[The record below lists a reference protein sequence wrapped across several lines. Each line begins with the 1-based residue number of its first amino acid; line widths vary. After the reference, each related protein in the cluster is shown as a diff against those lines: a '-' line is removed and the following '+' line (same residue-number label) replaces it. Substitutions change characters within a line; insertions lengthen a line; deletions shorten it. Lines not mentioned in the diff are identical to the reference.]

1 MKAYK
6 TAKEDSNAASGGSR
20 RFGRFFF
27 DENISESGCQCDTG
41 AQRVTQWARG
51 LPAAAAAG
59 PMASLDDAVGRTG
72 RSRAAPTASR
82 HRQPAKRCFGAGAG
96 SERSGTDES
105 Y

>member
-6 TAKEDSNAASGGSR
+6 TDKEDSNEASGGSR

-59 PMASLDDAVGRTG
+59 PMASLDDAAGRTG
-72 RSRAAPTASR
+72 RSRRADGVPAPAA
-82 HRQPAKRCFGAGAG
+82 AKRCFGV
-96 SERSGTDES
+96 ERSGKDES